1 MEAIRDGELKKEY
14 IKAYQHKETHDIFFY
29 IVATKEND
37 NIISTGLPT
46 TQINKIINNIK
57 SSERANSGGSLG
69 NATNRQADIKSNAL
83 NLHPNPTQK

>member
-14 IKAYQHKETHDIFFY
+14 IKAYQHKETHDIFY

-46 TQINKIINNIK
+46 TRISKIINNIK
-57 SSERANSGGSLG
+57 SSERANSGDSLG
-69 NATNRQADIKSNAL
+69 NATNRQADIKSK
-83 NLHPNPTQK
+83 P